1 MWECF
6 WTVCLRFRRSSF
18 NDPESLTTYWHVPLL
33 YEQFKTVYIGLYGYD
48 YWTAGHKVYQLFVA
62 RGWSLI
68 LNDHLVS
75 RSLRMMKLFVGI
87 LSGALTVVLGLVWF
101 GWTMNT
107 LFTFLVGC
115 VLGTFMA
122 DIQLQVVTSA
132 VETIVVCFAEAP
144 SALMDENH
152 HPPELG
158 DRMMQAW
165 RTAYPDECGF

>member
-1 MWECF
+1 MK
-6 WTVCLRFRRSSF
+6 
-18 NDPESLTTYWHVPLL
+18 P
-33 YEQFKTVYIGLYGYD
+33 VYIGLYGYE
-48 YWTAGHKVYQLFVA
+48 YWTAGQKVYQLFVA

-75 RSLRMMKLFVGI
+75 RSLRMMKLFIGI

-101 GWTMNT
+101 GWTMNP
-107 LFTFLVGC
+107 LFSFLVGG

-144 SALMDENH
+144 SALMDEDH

-165 RTAYPDECGF
+165 RTAYPDECGL